1 LNISKLNNQSI
12 TMKKLL
18 LLIAILCCISGLALA
33 QPDPGHR
40 EEKIAAFRAE
50 VFTRVLRLTPEEA
63 QGFWPVYN
71 EFQDQREKVQQS
83 ARPGKQE
90 DQMTDAE
97 VEEQIKKHFEKKQR
111 ELDLERE
118 LYQKLRK
125 VLPAR
130 KIVRIPAAEREFR
143 EALVKRLQENRERK
157 RGR

>member
-1 LNISKLNNQSI
+1 
-12 TMKKLL
+12 MKKTMLL
-18 LLIAILCCISGLALA
+18 TALAWAVMGFAYA
-33 QPDPGHR
+33 QPDPGHK

-50 VFTRVLRLTPEEA
+50 VFTRVLHLTPEEA

-71 EFQDQREKVQQS
+71 EFLGQRENILQS

-97 VEEQIKKHFEKKQR
+97 VEEQIKRHFEKKQR
-111 ELDLERE
+111 ELDLEKE

-125 VLPAR
+125 VLPVR
-130 KIVRIPAAEREFR
+130 KIVKLPAAEREFR
-143 EALVKRLQENRERK
+143 EALVKRPQENRDKK